1 MFDSIWAL
9 KRILIWAGDCF
20 GCGHALKVDRGIN
33 QLSYRHTFGYA
44 KDETIAAGKGEPLTP
59 FLPHTS
65 QGGVA

>member
-9 KRILIWAGDCF
+9 KCILILAGACF
-20 GCGHALKVDRGIN
+20 DCGHAVKVGRGIN

-59 FLPHTS
+59 FLAHTS
-65 QGGVA
+65 QRGVA